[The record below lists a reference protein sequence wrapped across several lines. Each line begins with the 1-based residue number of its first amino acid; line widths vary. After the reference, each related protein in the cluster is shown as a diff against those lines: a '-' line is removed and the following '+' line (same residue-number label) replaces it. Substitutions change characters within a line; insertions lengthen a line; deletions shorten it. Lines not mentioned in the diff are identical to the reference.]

1 MGGGGWVL
9 EQQVAELGL
18 EAAPMWR
25 TGVSE
30 AGLSGAPGECLGLG
44 LEASGC
50 PSSLAADF
58 RTPNMAWKRGHE
70 EWDNTHMGTVKIMRR
85 VS

>member
-30 AGLSGAPGECLGLG
+30 AGLSGAPGDAWALGLRHQDVHPVW
-44 LEASGC
+44 LQISG
-50 PSSLAADF
+50 PQTWLGRGAM
-58 RTPNMAWKRGHE
+58 RT
-70 EWDNTHMGTVKIMRR
+70 GTTPIWVQ
-85 VS
+85 